1 MVNITVKIIPEENK
15 SSNKEILKFK
25 SKPKMINKILE
36 IKKVKK
42 QKDKQKRT
50 IDLIKFFEVL
60 FDGE

>member
-1 MVNITVKIIPEENK
+1 MLKIIPEENR
-15 SSNKEILKFK
+15 SSNKETLKFK

>member
-1 MVNITVKIIPEENK
+1 
-15 SSNKEILKFK
+15 
-25 SKPKMINKILE
+25 MINKILE

-60 FDGE
+60 FDGEQ